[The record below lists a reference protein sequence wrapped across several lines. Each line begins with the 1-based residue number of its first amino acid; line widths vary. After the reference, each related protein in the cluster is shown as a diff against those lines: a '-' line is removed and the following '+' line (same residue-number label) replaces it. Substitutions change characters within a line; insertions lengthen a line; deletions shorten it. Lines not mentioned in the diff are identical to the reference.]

1 MPLTAAPPRPGAGT
15 AVAPPPAAL
24 PALGGS
30 FIVTA
35 LEYAAAV
42 DALVTLEYDA
52 AGIVPPYWRLAP
64 ARVALY
70 PVNGSAPVVIG
81 AIAGGEVSPAESVG
95 VSQVSA
101 DGRFVYF
108 GATQGPSAFES
119 AALVTVDVVARTLS
133 VVNAAGTDDYDVGNL
148 YRC

>member
-1 MPLTAAPPRPGAGT
+1 M
-15 AVAPPPAAL
+15 
-24 PALGGS
+24 
-30 FIVTA
+30 
-35 LEYAAAV
+35 
-42 DALVTLEYDA
+42 
-52 AGIVPPYWRLAP
+52 
-64 ARVALY
+64 
-70 PVNGSAPVVIG
+70 
-81 AIAGGEVSPAESVG
+81 SPAESVG